1 MRILFPTIFSGSGY
15 FSGSFDGDGSR
26 LSNIPTSSIV
36 NFNDEISRL
45 TFPYIGKAVITG
57 SLIVKK
63 IDTGSFDFFIIK
75 SGSFDSMKVNN
86 KGVISL
92 GSFSSKP
99 DPVSGGIIYSESNY
113 WIGLD

>member
-57 SLIVKK
+57 SLIVRK
-63 IDTGSFDFFIIK
+63 IDTGSLDFFIIK
-75 SGSFDSMKVNN
+75 SALDSI
-86 KGVISL
+86 GVITNVQIQKMLPSW
-92 GSFSSKP
+92 
-99 DPVSGGIIYSESNY
+99 IYLAQ
-113 WIGLD
+113 IA

>member
-57 SLIVKK
+57 SLIVS
-63 IDTGSFDFFIIK
+63 IVSRI
-75 SGSFDSMKVNN
+75 
-86 KGVISL
+86 
-92 GSFSSKP
+92 FSCACSSP
-99 DPVSGGIIYSESNY
+99 RF
-113 WIGLD
+113 